1 MVVYKSTVSYW
12 HAGYSI
18 PGTFFELSLATRS
31 YVIMSVRFRPQ
42 DLDTQTEN
50 NREKYRE
57 GNKFVIPYFFQT
69 GYTED
74 LKEDISRAL
83 KDLGDNTC
91 IDFRAVSQTS
101 KGKFINLTSVIINPI
116 SDFEHKIKIIA
127 GSGCYSYVG
136 FQGIREQTISLRE
149 VGCLSRGTVQHEFM
163 HALGFYHEQARPDA
177 KEHVKI
183 QE

>member
-1 MVVYKSTVSYW
+1 MTTPLTPLNNLNDEC
-12 HAGYSI
+12 SI
-18 PGTFFELSLATRS
+18 L
-31 YVIMSVRFRPQ
+31 
-42 DLDTQTEN
+42 N
-50 NREKYRE
+50 
-57 GNKFVIPYFFQT
+57 
-69 GYTED
+69 
-74 LKEDISRAL
+74 
-83 KDLGDNTC
+83 
-91 IDFRAVSQTS
+91 
-101 KGKFINLTSVIINPI
+101 